1 MSGGGES
8 EGYSPYAGGAAL
20 RPVVWFGT
28 KSTQAG
34 RQTGYYIHRSKGKK
48 DIRYRTRLS
57 EKKKSRKKDK
67 LEGREEIISI
77 KDDEPEGD
85 WPDKK
90 REVERLNMIFSLRGK
105 SSDRAVCA
113 FQFRGSARKIHTSAE
128 WKKNSGGGE

>member
-1 MSGGGES
+1 MRVVLRYAQLSGS
-8 EGYSPYAGGAAL
+8 AQN
-20 RPVVWFGT
+20 RPR
-28 KSTQAG
+28 QDG
-34 RQTGYYIHRSKGKK
+34 RQDTTSTGAREKK
-48 DIRYRTRLS
+48 TSGTELAFQK
-57 EKKKSRKKDK
+57 EKKSRKKDK